1 MSCCNQYKNKK
12 QIKAK
17 FYQVQTD
24 FRNAEGGSKNENDRS
39 LAAQSDEESEKSGQ
53 ILAVR
58 TSLAS
63 T

>member
-1 MSCCNQYKNKK
+1 MSKF
-12 QIKAK
+12 K

-24 FRNAEGGSKNENDRS
+24 LRNAEGGSKNEDDRS